1 MFDYFLAL
9 TSKEKGK
16 DSNEA
21 VWLLQDSSCKGMK
34 SIAKEERT
42 NEQKSNLTK
51 TKYDEV
57 KPVGKNND
65 TVEILQG
72 LHDEI
77 ISKDI
82 RTLKSKEEAHIQ
94 LCQRKTSVPSQRKSS
109 QGQNIKAAVTPE
121 KKQEKKQTVLS
132 MEDYIKKSPVIQV
145 GNLLGL
151 RQCHLCAVMFVEKEQ
166 LIIHTKT
173 VHHLGE

>member
-1 MFDYFLAL
+1 
-9 TSKEKGK
+9 
-16 DSNEA
+16 
-21 VWLLQDSSCKGMK
+21 MK

-57 KPVGKNND
+57 KPVEKNND

-132 MEDYIKKSPVIQV
+132 RKTILKSLQLSKLVIYWV
-145 GNLLGL
+145 YGSVICVLLCL
-151 RQCHLCAVMFVEKEQ
+151 WRRNN
-166 LIIHTKT
+166 
-173 VHHLGE
+173 